1 MAAPILIFVP
11 ALDTKG
17 KANHFPEPRYLRLS
31 FNMSESL
38 KETTADIFITHAT
51 DGADDDSLR
60 HADDVRLA
68 ELGYKSE
75 FRREFSVRNIWD
87 PCSQPLTAPQM
98 IELIAFSFSIM
109 GVVASVS
116 SVYSF
121 PLVSGGHVGMVFGW
135 LIPSLF
141 VMTIAASM
149 AELASSM
156 P

>member
-1 MAAPILIFVP
+1 MSLASEKEKSTF
-11 ALDTKG
+11 DTVDVGLSKG
-17 KANHFPEPRYLRLS
+17 SH
-31 FNMSESL
+31 
-38 KETTADIFITHAT
+38 DV
-51 DGADDDSLR
+51 DSLR
-60 HADDVRLA
+60 HADDVLLA

-75 FRREFSVRNIWD
+75 FKREFSVRVI
-87 PCSQPLTAPQM
+87 SYLPLTMSDAESTKL

-109 GVVASVS
+109 GVVASVTS
-116 SVYSF
+116 TFSF

-141 VMTIAASM
+141 VLTIAASM